1 MNSRTFINGFE
12 LRPEIYVVNN
22 RPCRVFIPPF
32 DKEKNLYWVLYL
44 DTEAVDIVKKQELR
58 KLKHGKLLYGK

>member
-1 MNSRTFINGFE
+1 MNNRTFINGFE

>member
-1 MNSRTFINGFE
+1 MNNRTFINGFE

-58 KLKHGKLLYGK
+58 KLKLGKLLYGK